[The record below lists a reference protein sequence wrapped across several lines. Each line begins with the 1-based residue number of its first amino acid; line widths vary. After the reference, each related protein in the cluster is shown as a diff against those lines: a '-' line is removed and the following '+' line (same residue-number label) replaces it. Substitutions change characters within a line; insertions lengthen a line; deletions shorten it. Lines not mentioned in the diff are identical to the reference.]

1 VSTGYVDNGSLS
13 PVLDELSQI
22 GSLYNEM
29 ILAHQKPDQPDDEGT
44 ATARDWL
51 EKRALHALQAFQFHP
66 STPSPQVGHYIDA
79 YFFRMSTLP
88 LSILSSHGVKDLD
101 RVRIPEPSMATFL
114 TQLPTISSNIYT
126 GSQKYMDKLEKA
138 GKLHRITFKDV
149 LNELENRTL
158 TEAQMVAMLKWWIDF
173 RSKYVLPDSDVTA
186 FFQLAL
192 VCSGDTVKPLS
203 TLKWFVNPK
212 VTPTDLPLPPTTI
225 PYDITKSFTQPELI
239 RVSGSWTELTLLEW
253 TKFIVND
260 PEFEGSPAFA
270 EKVILVLSRGWTQLH
285 ESAQRAIV
293 AMLSQK
299 KCIPT
304 KYGMKLP
311 NESYF
316 RTVTLF
322 PDLPVMTFQRV
333 PLEKLLIAMGARKVG
348 ISNERS
354 CLVIIFQVITYQ

>member
-1 VSTGYVDNGSLS
+1 MT
-13 PVLDELSQI
+13 
-22 GSLYNEM
+22 
-29 ILAHQKPDQPDDEGT
+29 HQKPDQPDDEGT

-101 RVRIPEPSMATFL
+101 KVRIPEPSMSTFL
-114 TQLPTISSNIYT
+114 TKLPTISSNVYT

-149 LNELENRTL
+149 LTELENRTL
-158 TEAQMVAMLKWWIDF
+158 TEAQMVAMLRWWIDF
-173 RSKYVLPDSDVTA
+173 SSKYVLPDSEVSA

-212 VTPTDLPLPPTTI
+212 MTPIDMPLPPNTI
-225 PYDITKSFTQPELI
+225 PYDITKSFTQPDLI
-239 RVSGSWTELTLLEW
+239 RISGSWNELSLLEW
-253 TKFIVND
+253 TKFIIND
-260 PEFEGSPAFA
+260 PDFETSPVFA
-270 EKVILVLSRGWTQLH
+270 EKVILVLSRGWTQLQ
-285 ESAQRAIV
+285 ESSQRAIV

-304 KYGMKLP
+304 KHGMKLP

-316 RTVTLF
+316 KTVTLF
-322 PDLPVMTFQRV
+322 PDLPVMIFQKA
-333 PLEKLLIAMGARKVG
+333 PLEKLLVAMGARKVR
-348 ISNERS
+348 ITASF
-354 CLVIIFQVITYQ
+354 IFFSEYSSTPGSFL